1 MKNTN
6 RTNEPLQTN
15 TTGHVLELV
24 NVTKT
29 YKLGNVEVQALRGVN
44 LVLDKGD
51 FVSIMGPSGSGKTT
65 LLNLVGAL
73 DKPSSGIVK
82 IDGQDIALLSDRK
95 LTSLRATCIGFVFQ
109 FYNLVPVL
117 SALENVEMPM
127 IAAGM
132 SRSQR
137 HAAAIK
143 LLAQVGLEH
152 RLNQKPEE
160 LSGGERQRVA
170 IARALA
176 NNPQLILADEPTGDL
191 DSKTGAQVMDIFR
204 QLNEEHQHTFLIV
217 THDPKVGAK
226 TRRIIQIQDGL
237 IIEDNVNP
245 IERTQELG
253 NRK

>member
-1 MKNTN
+1 MNRRNQDVETLQRNTSE
-6 RTNEPLQTN
+6 R
-15 TTGHVLELV
+15 VLELV

-29 YKLGNVEVQALRGVN
+29 YKLGNVDVQALRGIN
-44 LVLDKGD
+44 LVLDRGE

-73 DKPSSGIVK
+73 DKPSSGIVR
-82 IDGQDIALLSDRK
+82 IDGQDIAELSDRK
-95 LTSLRATCIGFVFQ
+95 LTSLRALSIGFIFQ

-117 SALENVEMPM
+117 SAIENVEMPM
-127 IAAGM
+127 IAAGVPK
-132 SRSQR
+132 SHR
-137 HAAAIK
+137 HPRAKK

-152 RLNQKPEE
+152 RLNHKPEE
-160 LSGGERQRVA
+160 LSGGERQRVS

-176 NNPQLILADEPTGDL
+176 NNPRLILADEPTGDL
-191 DSKTGAQVMDIFR
+191 DSKTGAQVMGIFR

-237 IIEDNVNP
+237 IIEDKANSL
-245 IERTQELG
+245 E
-253 NRK
+253 KS